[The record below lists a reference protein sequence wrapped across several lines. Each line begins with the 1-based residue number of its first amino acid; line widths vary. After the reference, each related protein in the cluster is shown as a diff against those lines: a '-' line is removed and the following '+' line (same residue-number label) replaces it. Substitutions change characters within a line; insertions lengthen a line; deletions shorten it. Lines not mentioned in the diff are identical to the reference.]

1 MLIVGEAAHGCRQGV
16 YGNSIPYARFFC
28 ELKTALEKKMFKAS
42 CRKRLAKID
51 FTGSDVIISNYK
63 QEVLSTNTLLK

>member
-1 MLIVGEAAHGCRQGV
+1 MHLGV
-16 YGNSIPYARFFC
+16 SVSSPQFFC

-51 FTGSDVIISNYK
+51 FTGSDVIISNCK